1 MARFLRRAAVMGA
14 TALAARR
21 GAEKGAGAGA
31 SPATQPA
38 TPPLA
43 EAPGSVPAENRY
55 DDLRKLKELLDAG
68 VLTQAEF
75 DAEKQKVLAS

>member
-1 MARFLRRAAVMGA
+1 MPRLLRRAAALGA

-21 GAEKGAGAGA
+21 AAGRGAEVEAPSAG
-31 SPATQPA
+31 SA
-38 TPPLA
+38 TPPPA
-43 EAPGSVPAENRY
+43 ETPRSVPAENRY
-55 DDLRKLKELLDAG
+55 DHLVKLKELLDAG